1 MIIALT
7 MTIDWKTNSQMGMKE
22 TIENR
27 QSKWKIKET
36 SMHSKILIQSK
47 DADDDNSDDANDAM
61 ITDFFSIKDFSNYLK
76 K

>member
-1 MIIALT
+1 

>member
-1 MIIALT
+1 
-7 MTIDWKTNSQMGMKE
+7 MTIDWKTNNQMEMKE

-61 ITDFFSIKDFSNYLK
+61 ITDFFSIKDFSNY
-76 K
+76 